1 MKKVRSFIVGT
12 AILTVATGAVMSSP
26 LPTFAQN
33 ESTGKGGFEHRV
45 RMHRMSG
52 AGAPLI
58 SIALKHRSELNL
70 SNEQVAGLEKI
81 RTHYQDQSAPLQQ
94 QLRGIE
100 GEISELRQQ
109 SPANLIQIKLKIEQS
124 EKVRSELRYLR
135 EEALENGKS
144 ILTAAQKDQLKSL
157 VGSGH
162 REFRK
167 RQGQT
172 PKQS

>member
-26 LPTFAQN
+26 LATFAQN
-33 ESTGKGGFEHRV
+33 ESTAKGGFAHRP

-58 SIALKHRSELNL
+58 SIALKHRTELNL
-70 SNEQVAGLEKI
+70 SNEQVASLEKI
-81 RTHYQDQSAPLQQ
+81 RTHYQEQTAPVQQ
-94 QLRGIE
+94 QLRAIE
-100 GEISELRQQ
+100 GEVSELRQQ

-124 EKVRSELRYLR
+124 EKLRSELRYLR

-144 ILTAAQKDQLKSL
+144 ILTAAQKEQLKSL

-162 REFRK
+162 RGFRK

>member
-1 MKKVRSFIVGT
+1 MKNVRSFIVGT
-12 AILTVATGAVMSSP
+12 AILTMAGVTLMSSP
-26 LPTFAQN
+26 LIAFAQN
-33 ESTGKGGFEHRV
+33 EPAGKGDFGHRA

-58 SIALKHRSELNL
+58 SIALKHRTELNL

-81 RTHYQDQSAPLQQ
+81 RTHYQDQTAPLHQ

-100 GEISELRQQ
+100 GEMLQLRQQ
-109 SPANLIQIKLKIEQS
+109 SPANLIQIKEKIEQA
-124 EKVRSELRYLR
+124 EKLRSELRYLR

-144 ILTAAQKDQLKSL
+144 ILTPAQKDQLKSL

-162 REFRK
+162 GEFRK
-167 RQGQT
+167 REGQT

>member
-1 MKKVRSFIVGT
+1 MKNIRSFIVGT
-12 AILTVATGAVMSSP
+12 AILTMTGGAVISSP
-26 LPTFAQN
+26 LVTFAQN
-33 ESTGKGGFEHRV
+33 EPAGKGGFGHRAG
-45 RMHRMSG
+45 MHRMSG

-58 SIALKHRSELNL
+58 SIALKHRTELNL

-81 RTHYQDQSAPLQQ
+81 RTHYQDQTAPLHQ

-100 GEISELRQQ
+100 GEISQLRQQ
-109 SPANLIQIKLKIEQS
+109 SPANLIQIKEKIEHS
-124 EKVRSELRYLR
+124 EKLRSELRYLR
-135 EEALENGKS
+135 EEALENGES
-144 ILTAAQKDQLKSL
+144 TLTAAQKDQLKSL
-157 VGSGH
+157 VDSGH

>member
-12 AILTVATGAVMSSP
+12 AVLTVATGAVMSSP
-26 LPTFAQN
+26 LATFAQN
-33 ESTGKGGFEHRV
+33 ESAGKGSFGHRA
-45 RMHRMSG
+45 RMHRMAG

-58 SIALKHRSELNL
+58 SIALKHRTELNL

-81 RTHYQDQSAPLQQ
+81 RTHYQDQSTPVHQ

-100 GEISELRQQ
+100 GEISQLRQQ
-109 SPANLIQIKLKIEQS
+109 SPANLIQIKEKIEQS
-124 EKVRSELRYLR
+124 EKLRSELRYLR

-144 ILTAAQKDQLKSL
+144 TLTAAQKDQLKSL

>member
-1 MKKVRSFIVGT
+1 MKKVRSLIVGT
-12 AILTVATGAVMSSP
+12 AILTVASGAVMSSP
-26 LPTFAQN
+26 LATFAQN
-33 ESTGKGGFEHRV
+33 ESTGKGGFGHRA

-58 SIALKHRSELNL
+58 SIALKHRTELNL
-70 SNEQVAGLEKI
+70 SNEQAAGLEKI
-81 RTHYQDQSAPLQQ
+81 RTHYQDQSAPLHQQ
-94 QLRGIE
+94 MRSIE

-109 SPANLIQIKLKIEQS
+109 SPANLIRIREKIEQA
-124 EKVRSELRYLR
+124 EKLRSELRYLR

-144 ILTAAQKDQLKSL
+144 ILTTAQKDQLKSL
-157 VGSGH
+157 VSSDH

-167 RQGQT
+167 SQGQT

>member
-1 MKKVRSFIVGT
+1 MKKVRSFIVGG

-26 LPTFAQN
+26 LATFAQN
-33 ESTGKGGFEHRV
+33 ESAGKGCFAHRA

-58 SIALKHRSELNL
+58 TIALKHRTELNL

-81 RTHYQDQSAPLQQ
+81 RTHYQEQNAPLQQ

-100 GEISELRQQ
+100 GEISQLRQQ
-109 SPANLIQIKLKIEQS
+109 SPANLIQIKLKIEES
-124 EKVRSELRYLR
+124 EKLRSELRYLR
-135 EEALENGKS
+135 MEALENGKS
-144 ILTAAQKDQLKSL
+144 ILTAAQKDQLKTL
-157 VGSGH
+157 VGSEH
-162 REFRK
+162 RGFRK
-167 RQGQT
+167 RHGQT

>member
-26 LPTFAQN
+26 WETFAQN
-33 ESTGKGGFEHRV
+33 ESAGKGGFAHRPG
-45 RMHRMSG
+45 MHRMSG
-52 AGAPLI
+52 EPLI
-58 SIALKHRSELNL
+58 SIALKHRTELNL

-81 RTHYQDQSAPLQQ
+81 RTNYQDQSAPLQQ
-94 QLRGIE
+94 QLRGFE
-100 GEISELRQQ
+100 AEISELRQQ

-124 EKVRSELRYLR
+124 EKLRSELRYLR

-144 ILTAAQKDQLKSL
+144 ILTAAQKDQLKNL
-157 VGSGH
+157 VGSDH
-162 REFRK
+162 RGLRK

>member
-1 MKKVRSFIVGT
+1 MKQVRSFIIGT

-26 LPTFAQN
+26 LATFAQN
-33 ESTGKGGFEHRV
+33 ESAGKGGFAQRA

-58 SIALKHRSELNL
+58 SIALKHRTELNL
-70 SNEQVAGLEKI
+70 SSEQVAGLEKI

-94 QLRGIE
+94 QLRSIE
-100 GEISELRQQ
+100 GEISQLRQQ
-109 SPANLIQIKLKIEQS
+109 SPANLIQIREKIEQS
-124 EKVRSELRYLR
+124 EKLRSELRYLR

-144 ILTAAQKDQLKSL
+144 MLTAAQKDQLKGL
-157 VGSGH
+157 VSSEH
-162 REFRK
+162 RGFRK
-167 RQGQT
+167 RPGQM

>member
-12 AILTVATGAVMSSP
+12 AILTVATGTVISSP
-26 LPTFAQN
+26 WATFAQH
-33 ESTGKGGFEHRV
+33 ESTGKGGGDRA

-81 RTHYQDQSAPLQQ
+81 RTHYQDQSAPLHQQ
-94 QLRGIE
+94 VRGIE
-100 GEISELRQQ
+100 DEISQLRQQ
-109 SPANLIQIKLKIEQS
+109 SPANLIQIREKIEQS
-124 EKVRSELRYLR
+124 EKFRSELRYLR
-135 EEALENGKS
+135 EEALENGNS

-157 VGSGH
+157 MGSAH
-162 REFRK
+162 RGFRK
-167 RQGQT
+167 RHGQT